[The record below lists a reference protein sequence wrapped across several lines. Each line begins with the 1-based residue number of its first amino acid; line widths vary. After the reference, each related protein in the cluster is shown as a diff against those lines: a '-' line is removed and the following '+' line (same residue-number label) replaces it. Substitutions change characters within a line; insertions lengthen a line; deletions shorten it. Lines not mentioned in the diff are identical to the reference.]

1 MSVINTNIKSLVAQG
16 ALTKNN
22 RELSVAMERLSTG
35 SRINSAKDDAAGLA
49 ISTRMT
55 SQTRGLSMAIRNAN
69 DGISLLQ
76 TSEGALDEVTGAL
89 QRMRELAVQ
98 AVNGTNNASDRAAL
112 DAEVQ
117 QLKSEIDRIATTT
130 EFNNQK
136 ILDGSFKNKTL
147 QIGDKADQSMQ
158 ISIGSVQTRD
168 LGMGGTGGSTQAIVG
183 TRSSVGLTGVVSA
196 IGAGDIE
203 INGQALAAISVGDD
217 MEDIISNINSNV
229 DNVKASAFNTVV
241 MQNVGTGVL
250 DDGDLS
256 ISVRA
261 LGATATTTV
270 SISGSNSMAE
280 LVENINNEIGSLVRA
295 SLNDQGKLVLENDT
309 GAAINLTDGSTGGG
323 GTGVGSTSAQNFNG
337 FLKLESQD
345 GSPVRVTR
353 GNTGMASPGT
363 LSDLAVLGYREI
375 TSEPTEENYTVTGLA
390 LTSAGVS
397 GSWNRSDITINGVSI
412 YDADVDTGSFAGK
425 LNAINNFTEQTGVF
439 ASAQFDKSFTI
450 PTGGFVAGTGVSLN
464 GTRID
469 TGANVTAFAANINDK
484 TTEHGLVATVNGDNL
499 ILSGSNVQKA
509 TVDYLSPDSAVTLA
523 STVEAAST
531 AKASRAITIASA
543 DVVVGRTFQLAIASS
558 GGTGSVAVTY
568 TAVTGDDKQ
577 SVALGLKNALIAT
590 KFSSDGNT
598 KDLNN
603 SAFYHGTITATTATS
618 GALTITNT
626 AVAYGTAQIELS
638 IVATPS
644 STIGTYGSSINSA
657 FADAAN
663 DRTLSFASADL
674 EAGATYEI
682 RIVSGSK
689 SLTTGSST
697 TVRVTATSN
706 DNTAFASAVAAAL
719 ISTSGAYFGTSNT
732 FNFNGVAAAT
742 AVSEAGGVLTIDSTV
757 GYGQATITFA
767 KIDTVLGAADTHYGA
782 IRLDSTSN
790 TPIQIALGDTATASV
805 GEHGLLEQNV
815 GAADYQVNAPTLG
828 GAFGESLTGLTV
840 STADGASKAINSLDA
855 AIDKVVGMRAQM
867 GAVQNRLDR
876 TIDNL
881 SNVLAN
887 TEASRSRIADTD
899 YAVETTNLAKA
910 QIIQQAA
917 TAMLAQANQQP
928 QSVLALLQ

>member
-1 MSVINTNIKSLVAQG
+1 MSVINTNIKSLVAQ
-16 ALTKNN
+16 ASLTKNN

-136 ILDGSFKNKTL
+136 ILDGSFKTKTL

-183 TRSSVGLTGVVSA
+183 TRSSVGLTGVA
-196 IGAGDIE
+196 ADIGSGDIE
-203 INGQALAAISVGDD
+203 INGQALASISQGDD

-250 DDGDLS
+250 ADGNLK
-256 ISVRA
+256 IQIRA
-261 LGATATTTV
+261 LGATATTTA
-270 SISGSNSMAE
+270 SISASNSMAE
-280 LVENINNEIGSLVRA
+280 LVENINNEMGSLVRA

-309 GAAINLTDGSTGGG
+309 GAAINITDASTGGG

-337 FLKLESQD
+337 FLKLESLD

-353 GNTGMASPGT
+353 GNTGMAAPGT

-375 TSEPTEENYTVTGLA
+375 TSEPSEENYTVTGLA

-397 GSWNRSDITINGVSI
+397 GSWDRSDITINGVSI

-450 PTGGFVAGTGVSLN
+450 PTGGFVEGTGVALN

-469 TGANVTAFAANINDK
+469 TGANVTEFASNINDK

-499 ILSGSNVQKA
+499 ILSGSNVQKT

-523 STVEAAST
+523 STIEAAST
-531 AKASRAITIASA
+531 AKASRVITIAA
-543 DVVVGRTFQLAIASS
+543 GDVVVGRTFQLALASS

-568 TAVTGDDKQ
+568 TAVTGDDEQ

-603 SAFYHGTITATTATS
+603 SAFYHGTITATTASS

-626 AVAYGTAQIELS
+626 AVAYGTARIELS

-644 STIGTYGSSINSA
+644 STIGTYGTSINSA
-657 FADAAN
+657 AADAAT
-663 DRTLSFASADL
+663 DRTISFASADL

-682 RIVSGSK
+682 RIVSGNK
-689 SLTTGSST
+689 GATGSST

-719 ISTSGAYFGTSNT
+719 VSTSGAYFGTSNT
-732 FNFNGVAAAT
+732 FNFNGVAAGT
-742 AVSEAGGVLTIDSTV
+742 AVTEAGGVLTIDSTV
-757 GYGQATITFA
+757 GYGQATITFS

-867 GAVQNRLDR
+867 GAIQNRLDR

>member
-1 MSVINTNIKSLVAQG
+1 MSVINTNIKSLVAQNS
-16 ALTKNN
+16 LTNNN

-136 ILDGSFKNKTL
+136 LLDGSFKNKTL
-147 QIGDKADQSMQ
+147 QIGDKASQAMQ
-158 ISIGSVQTRD
+158 VSIGSVQTRD

-183 TRSSVGLTGVVSA
+183 TRSALGLTGVA
-196 IGAGDIE
+196 TTIGAGDIE
-203 INGQALAAISVGDD
+203 INGQALAEITAGDD
-217 MEDIISNINSNV
+217 MEDIVANINHNV

-241 MQNVGTGVL
+241 MKNVGTGVL
-250 DDGDLS
+250 AAGELK
-256 ISVRA
+256 IHVRA
-261 LGATATTTV
+261 LGASTTT
-270 SISGSNSMAE
+270 SATISAANSMAE
-280 LVENINNEIGSLVRA
+280 LVVNINNEVGSLVRA

-309 GAAINLTDGSTGGG
+309 GAAIQVTDTSASGG
-323 GTGVGSTSAQNFNG
+323 GTGIGTVSATPYQG
-337 FLKLESQD
+337 FLKLESTD

-363 LSDLAVLGYREI
+363 LDDLAVLGYREI

-390 LTSAGVS
+390 LTSAGVT
-397 GSWNRSDITINGVSI
+397 GTWDRSDLTINGVAI
-412 YDADVDTGSFAGK
+412 YDEDVATTSFAGK
-425 LNAINNFTEQTGVF
+425 LNAINNFTSETGVF
-439 ASAQFDKSFTI
+439 ATAQFDKSFSI
-450 PTGGFVAGTGVSLN
+450 PTSGFVAGNAVALN
-464 GTRID
+464 GVTID
-469 TGANVTAFAANINDK
+469 TGASVSAFATNINRK
-484 TTEHGLVATVNGDNL
+484 TAEHGLVATVNGDNL

-509 TVDYLSPDSAVTLA
+509 TIDYIDPASMGRLA
-523 STVEAAST
+523 SSVAPVTTTITDA
-531 AKASRAITIASA
+531 RTIAIRSA
-543 DVVVGRTFQLAIASS
+543 DVVVGRTIQLSIASTA
-558 GGTGSVAVTY
+558 GTGSVAVTY
-568 TAVTGDDKQ
+568 TMVAGDTKT
-577 SVALGLKNALIAT
+577 SVAWGLREALLATKYSSTGGLKAAASPQYRGT
-590 KFSSDGNT
+590 ASVTTVTSSAGA
-598 KDLNN
+598 
-603 SAFYHGTITATTATS
+603 AFIKIT
-618 GALTITNT
+618 GK
-626 AVAYGTAQIELS
+626 VYGTAEVALK
-638 IVATPS
+638 IVSSPS
-644 STIGTYGSSINSA
+644 STIGNYAAIVNSA
-657 FADAAN
+657 VAAPAT
-663 DRTLSFASADL
+663 DRTIKFFTADL
-674 EAGATYEI
+674 EAGATYEL
-682 RIVSGSK
+682 RIVSGMKGSN
-689 SLTTGSST
+689 TGAST
-697 TVRVTATSN
+697 TVRVTATDDDP
-706 DNTAFASAVAAAL
+706 DNIATAFKAAL
-719 ISTSGAYFGTSNT
+719 MATNGAFYGSTNT
-732 FNFNGVAAAT
+732 FNRNGQLSAAAVT
-742 AVSEAGGVLTIDSTV
+742 VASNILTIESV
-757 GYGQATITFA
+757 AGYGRASISFA
-767 KIDTVLGAADTHYGA
+767 KVDTVLGAADTHYGA
-782 IRLDSTSN
+782 IRLDSQEN
-790 TPIQIALGDTATASV
+790 TPIQITLGDTENTD
-805 GEHGLLEQNV
+805 EHGLLEQNV

-840 STADGASKAINSLDA
+840 GTSDGASKAITSLDA
-855 AIDKVVGMRAQM
+855 ALDKVSAMRASM
-867 GAVQNRLDR
+867 GAIQNRLDR